1 MPRIVGVDIPDKKKL
16 PFALAY
22 IRGIGIETG
31 KQIVETLGL
40 DPMKRAYEL
49 TEDEVSAIATH
60 IDKTY
65 RVEGELRRAL
75 RENIRRL
82 VDTGTYRGKRH
93 KNNLP
98 SRGQKTKSN
107 ARTAKGPRKTMGG
120 VSVRK
125 AVSKT

>member
-65 RVEGELRRAL
+65 RVEGELRREL